1 MTPRHEAKRAM
12 LNGFRDNY
20 VPFVGPQRT
29 GHYGS
34 HAQVEVTDA
43 RNTRL
48 AQAVYGRMGACRW
61 ARMPGKPC
69 AAASRA
75 GGNDAGQVGI
85 ALAAAR
91 KRTASAG
98 SGQSQ
103 KAAYG
108 RSPHRQA
115 REGGQAAEQPG
126 LR

>member
-1 MTPRHEAKRAM
+1 MDEWAPAAGHECRGSLALRH
-12 LNGFRDNY
+12 L
-20 VPFVGPQRT
+20 GP
-29 GHYGS
+29 
-34 HAQVEVTDA
+34 
-43 RNTRL
+43 
-48 AQAVYGRMGACRW
+48 
-61 ARMPGKPC
+61 
-69 AAASRA
+69 

-85 ALAAAR
+85 AFAAAR

-115 REGGQAAEQPG
+115 REAGQAAQQPG